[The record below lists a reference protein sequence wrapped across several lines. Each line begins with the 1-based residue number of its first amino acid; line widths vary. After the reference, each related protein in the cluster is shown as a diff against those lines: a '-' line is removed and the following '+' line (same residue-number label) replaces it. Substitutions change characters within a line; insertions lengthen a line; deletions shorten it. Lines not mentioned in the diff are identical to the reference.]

1 MGKIAHKK
9 EEEKKTYWKINSS
22 LLKDSEFVQGV
33 NDTIE
38 KVIQQYAALPYD
50 RDNLSKTSSKD
61 IQFTISDQLFLDVLL
76 MEIRSKTIAYATMK
90 KKTIRVLEEE
100 LETKI
105 RLIEKKVNKTELDLK
120 NLKAANENL
129 VDIRQKKMEGVLL
142 RSRARWVGEGGKI
155 TKYFCG
161 LEKRNC

>member
-1 MGKIAHKK
+1 M
-9 EEEKKTYWKINSS
+9 
-22 LLKDSEFVQGV
+22 

-38 KVIQQYAALPYD
+38 KVIQQYAALPYV

-76 MEIRSKTIAYATMK
+76 MEIRSKTIAYTTMK

-100 LETKI
+100 LQTKI
-105 RLIEKKVNKTELDLK
+105 RLIEKKVKKKTELDLE

-142 RSRARWVGEGGKI
+142 RSRARWVGEGEKNYKI
-155 TKYFCG
+155 
-161 LEKRNC
+161 LLRP

>member
-1 MGKIAHKK
+1 M
-9 EEEKKTYWKINSS
+9 KTAKFNSS
-22 LLKDSEFVQGV
+22 LLKNSEFVQEV
-33 NDTIE
+33 NDTID

-50 RDNLSKTSSKD
+50 RSNLSKNCSKD

-76 MEIRSKTIAYATMK
+76 MEIRSKMIAYATMK
-90 KKTIRVLEEE
+90 KKTRVLEEE

-105 RLIEKKVNKTELDLK
+105 RLIEKKVNKTELDLE

-142 RSRARWVGEGGKI
+142 RSRARWVGEGEKNNKI
-155 TKYFCG
+155 LLRSWKKKLC
-161 LEKRNC
+161 

>member
-1 MGKIAHKK
+1 MIAKK
-9 EEEKKTYWKINSS
+9 KKKTYWKFNSS
-22 LLKDSEFVQGV
+22 LLKDNEFVQEV

-38 KVIQQYAALPYD
+38 TVIQQHGALPYD
-50 RDNLSKTSSKD
+50 RDNLLKISSKD

-105 RLIEKKVNKTELDLK
+105 RLIEKKVNKTELDLE

-129 VDIRQKKMEGVLL
+129 VAFRQKKMEGVLL
-142 RSRARWVGEGGKI
+142 RSRARWVGEGEKI

-161 LEKRNC
+161 LEKRNLLNK

>member
-1 MGKIAHKK
+1 M
-9 EEEKKTYWKINSS
+9 
-22 LLKDSEFVQGV
+22 

-105 RLIEKKVNKTELDLK
+105 RLIEKKVNKTELDLE

-142 RSRARWVGEGGKI
+142 KSRTRWGGEGEKNNKI
-155 TKYFCG
+155 FLRT
-161 LEKRNC
+161 

>member
-1 MGKIAHKK
+1 M
-9 EEEKKTYWKINSS
+9 
-22 LLKDSEFVQGV
+22 

-38 KVIQQYAALPYD
+38 KVIQQYAALPYH
-50 RDNLSKTSSKD
+50 RNNLSKTNSKD

-90 KKTIRVLEEE
+90 KEIRVLEEE

-105 RLIEKKVNKTELDLK
+105 RLIEKKVNKTELDLE

-129 VDIRQKKMEGVLL
+129 VDND
-142 RSRARWVGEGGKI
+142 
-155 TKYFCG
+155 
-161 LEKRNC
+161 KRKW

>member
-1 MGKIAHKK
+1 M
-9 EEEKKTYWKINSS
+9 
-22 LLKDSEFVQGV
+22 

-50 RDNLSKTSSKD
+50 RDNLSKISSKD

-76 MEIRSKTIAYATMK
+76 MEIRSKTISYATMK
-90 KKTIRVLEEE
+90 KKTIRVFEEE

-105 RLIEKKVNKTELDLK
+105 RLTDKKVNKTEHDLE

-142 RSRARWVGEGGKI
+142 RSR
-155 TKYFCG
+155 T
-161 LEKRNC
+161 